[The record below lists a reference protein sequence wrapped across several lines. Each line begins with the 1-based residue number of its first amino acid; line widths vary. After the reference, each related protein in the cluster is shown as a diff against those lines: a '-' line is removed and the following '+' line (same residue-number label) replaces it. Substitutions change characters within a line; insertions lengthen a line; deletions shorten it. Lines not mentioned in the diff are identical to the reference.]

1 MNITGKLL
9 FATLAYIAASTAVDA
24 ADLGGP
30 KVPAKPAAVEA
41 PAILAPAAAGFRTGA
56 FIEGSLGMGIDTYA
70 VAGDGA
76 SVSFSESGAIGGL
89 AIGYD
94 YKLGAALFIGVMGGV
109 DFSNVAAKITD
120 GDATA
125 KISHE
130 PSYYLAGRV
139 GFTPAE
145 HLMVYALAGPSW
157 SKLKAK
163 AGDESGSENFQG
175 WLIGFGADFLLNQN
189 LTLGARYAADLVKE
203 EAGLEPTNHVV
214 RAVLGYRF

>member
-9 FATLAYIAASTAVDA
+9 FATLAYISASTAVDA

-30 KVPAKPAAVEA
+30 KVAAPAPTA
-41 PAILAPAAAGFRTGA
+41 PAILSPAAAGFKTGA
-56 FIEGSLGMGIDTYA
+56 FVEGSLGMGIDTYA

-89 AIGYD
+89 AVGYD
-94 YKLGAALFIGVMGGV
+94 YKLGAALFVGVMGGV
-109 DFSNVAAKITD
+109 DFSNVAARITD

-145 HLMVYALAGPSW
+145 HLMVYGLAGPSW

-163 AGDESGSENFQG
+163 VDGDSGSEAFQG

-189 LTLGARYAADLVKE
+189 LTLGARYTADLVEDKD
-203 EAGLEPTNHVV
+203 GFQPTNHVV

>member
-1 MNITGKLL
+1 MKTILTII
-9 FATLAYIAASTAVDA
+9 ATVLAMAAAISPSSA

-30 KVPAKPAAVEA
+30 KVTPKPAAVEA
-41 PAILAPAAAGFRTGA
+41 PAILSPAAAGFKTGA
-56 FIEGSLGMGIDTYA
+56 FVEGSLGMGIDTYA

-94 YKLGAALFIGVMGGV
+94 YKLGAALFVGVMAGV

-120 GDATA
+120 GTDTA

-130 PSYYLAGRV
+130 PSYYLAGRI

-189 LTLGARYAADLVKE
+189 LTLGARYTADLVKE

>member
-9 FATLAYIAASTAVDA
+9 FATLAYISASTAVDA

-30 KVPAKPAAVEA
+30 KVAAPAPTA
-41 PAILAPAAAGFRTGA
+41 PAILSPAAAGFKTGA
-56 FIEGSLGMGIDTYA
+56 FVEGSLGMGIDTYA

-94 YKLGAALFIGVMGGV
+94 YKLGAALFVGVMGGV

-120 GDATA
+120 GEDTA

-130 PSYYLAGRV
+130 PSYYLAGRI

-163 AGDESGSENFQG
+163 VNGDNEGSEAFQG

-189 LTLGARYAADLVKE
+189 LTLGARYTADLVEDKD
-203 EAGLEPTNHVV
+203 GFQPTNHVV

>member
-1 MNITGKLL
+1 MNIMPKLL
-9 FATLAYIAASTAVDA
+9 FAAIAYIAASTAVDA
-24 ADLGGP
+24 ADLGGT

-41 PAILAPAAAGFRTGA
+41 PAILTPAAAGFRTGA
-56 FIEGSLGMGIDTYA
+56 FIEGSLGMGIDTYD

-89 AIGYD
+89 AVGYD
-94 YKLGAALFIGVMGGV
+94 YKLGAALFVGVMGGV
-109 DFSNVAAKITD
+109 DFSNVAARITD

-145 HLMVYALAGPSW
+145 HLMVYGLAGPSW

-163 AGDESGSENFQG
+163 VDGDSGSEAFQG
-175 WLIGFGADFLLNQN
+175 WLVGFGADFLLNQH
-189 LTLGARYAADLVKE
+189 LTFGARYTADLVEDKE
-203 EAGLEPTNHVV
+203 GFQPTNHVV
-214 RAVLGYRF
+214 RATLGYRF